1 MPETCGSVQITRGRV
16 IAAFQVLPPDAG
28 ITTLGL
34 AWLLGCPEYP
44 VRAAVSWLALGGLV
58 AVAGEHM
65 RRDRRGKRY
74 GTRLY
79 RWTGREDIQRVA
91 RDETARRCQ
100 AEQGTQSLAA
110 QWLSRRWVQP
120 CG

>member
-1 MPETCGSVQITRGRV
+1 MSDACGSVVITRGRV
-16 IAAFQVLPPDAG
+16 IAAFRALPPEEG

-34 AWLLGCPEYP
+34 AWMLGCPEYP

-91 RDETARRCQ
+91 RDETQRRCQ
-100 AEQGTQSLAA
+100 AEQPVQALAA
-110 QWLSRRWVQP
+110 QWLSRRWV
-120 CG
+120 

>member
-1 MPETCGSVQITRGRV
+1 MPNACGSVTITRGRV
-16 IAAFQVLPPDAG
+16 IAAFRALPPDAG

-34 AWLLGCPEYP
+34 AGLLDCPEYP
-44 VRAAVSWLALGGLV
+44 VRAAGRWLALGGLV
-58 AVAGEHM
+58 TVAGEHV
-65 RRDRRGKRY
+65 RRDGRGKRY
-74 GTRLY
+74 GARIY

-91 RDETARRCQ
+91 RDETQRRCQ
-100 AEQGTQSLAA
+100 AEQPVQALAA